1 MFDLNYKFELVGAS
15 ILALAKSIDYYFWY
29 EKGIEIGSQTSLKTS
44 QRGGYNGTQTL
55 ASMVSKISRICLR
68 FKETLGVRR
77 TRKLGDLDLDTGTSF
92 VPTGKLPGSSGEN
105 ITREGRGVSP
115 SKEQIA
121 DCISR
126 VREESSIS
134 LLIEEHVF
142 DIAEV

>member
-1 MFDLNYKFELVGAS
+1 
-15 ILALAKSIDYYFWY
+15 
-29 EKGIEIGSQTSLKTS
+29 
-44 QRGGYNGTQTL
+44 
-55 ASMVSKISRICLR
+55 MVSKISRICLR

-142 DIAEV
+142 DIAEG